1 VKLNAVE
8 RLLVNNPAR
17 SMLQR
22 RYEAPLLRRLG
33 GRVDGGRVL
42 EVGCGRG
49 VGVEVI
55 LKEFGAAHVT
65 AFDFDPAMVEQ
76 ARRRLSWCLPS
87 ELSLDV
93 GDVTAIDAPDASF
106 DSVFDFGI
114 VHHVPVWQEAVGEI
128 RRVLKPGGR
137 FFFEEI
143 TKHALDRWSYRTFLE
158 HPEDNRFTTGE
169 FVDELERGGIG
180 VGRNY
185 VERVFGDA
193 VIGVG
198 RAA

>member
-1 VKLNAVE
+1 V
-8 RLLVNNPAR
+8 
-17 SMLQR
+17 S
-22 RYEAPLLRRLG
+22 
-33 GRVDGGRVL
+33 
-42 EVGCGRG
+42 
-49 VGVEVI
+49 
-55 LKEFGAAHVT
+55 
-65 AFDFDPAMVEQ
+65 AFDFDPDMVDQ

-87 ELSLDV
+87 EIKLDV
-93 GDVTAIDAPDASF
+93 GDVTAIDAPSASF
-106 DSVFDFGI
+106 DAVFDFGI
-114 VHHVPVWQEAVGEI
+114 IHHVPVWQEAVAEI

-158 HPEDNRFTTGE
+158 HPEDNRFTTAE
-169 FVDELERGGIG
+169 FVGELERRGIG

-185 VERVFGDA
+185 VERIFGDA